1 MRAWHGAIAV
11 LFLASTT
18 GVAQAQVRIE
28 EENTNVGTTS
38 AEFLTFGAGA
48 RGMALGPSFA
58 ALARDVEALY
68 YNPAGLPLMDGPQTM
83 LTMMPYFADTDYF
96 WAGLAFPFGGGQYGI
111 GLSLGNFGFSDQP
124 VYTEEDPDGLSG
136 RTYGVSETVVGLSF
150 ARAFIDRFTGGVTLK
165 YISDAL
171 GQARATAFAIDIG
184 TNFHTEFNGRPIAIS
199 FMMQNLGTS
208 LEHSGQGLD
217 FNAFPQPGEDEPVSN
232 VDPSPA
238 RFQTQAFQL
247 PVAFRVGVAYDV
259 LSAERNRLSV
269 LGEFSETNNNDPS
282 WGFAGEY
289 EWISSTGGLRL
300 AGRASYSFQPDNY
313 LSGQEEADFAG
324 ATNPGGKGADGL
336 ALGGGIRYQIGE
348 YEARVDYTYRHFGV
362 LGTIDVFTIG
372 FAW

>member
-1 MRAWHGAIAV
+1 MRAWHGAVAV
-11 LFLASTT
+11 LFLASMT

-38 AEFLTFGAGA
+38 GEFLTFGAGA
-48 RGMALGPSFA
+48 RGMALGSSFA

-83 LTMMPYFADTDYF
+83 LTIMPYFADTNYF

-111 GLSLGNFGFSDQP
+111 GLSLGNFGFADQP
-124 VYTEEDPDGLSG
+124 IYTEEDPDGLSG

-165 YISDAL
+165 YISDGL
-171 GQARATAFAIDIG
+171 GQTRATAFAIDIG
-184 TNFHTEFNGRPIAIS
+184 TNFHTDFGGRPIAIS

-208 LEHSGQGLD
+208 LEHTGQALD
-217 FNAFPQPGEDEPVSN
+217 FNAFPQPGEDTPVSN

-238 RFQTQAFQL
+238 RFQTQGFQL
-247 PVAFRVGVAYDV
+247 PIAFRVGVAYDV
-259 LSAERNRLSV
+259 LSAERNRWSV

-282 WGFAGEY
+282 WGLASEY
-289 EWISSTGGLRL
+289 EWISSTGNLRL

-313 LSGQEEADFAG
+313 LSSQEERDFAG
-324 ATNPGGKGADGL
+324 ATEPGGKGADGL

-362 LGTIDVFTIG
+362 LGTLDVFTIG